1 MQNGLALKP
10 LAQAVLP
17 CLFSS
22 NDALTTKTRALRMNA
37 VDGKNKR
44 TGGQRNIFLSSGKRK
59 W

>member
-1 MQNGLALKP
+1 MQNGLALKL

-17 CLFSS
+17 LFSS
-22 NDALTTKTRALRMNA
+22 NDALTTKTRTLRMNA

-59 W
+59 G